1 MSEMDNEHKMRLTG
15 AIVSAYVGKHSIPA
29 SELPTLLQSV
39 YVSLD
44 QLAAGQAPP
53 EPLVPAVPVNK
64 SVTADYIISL
74 EDGRR
79 FKSLKRH
86 LAAQYGLSPDEY
98 RSRWGLPADYP
109 MVAPN
114 YAAKR
119 SQLAKSMGL
128 GRETPRPLSTPRT
141 AEAK

>member
-1 MSEMDNEHKMRLTG
+1 MAELEHEHKLELTC
-15 AIVSAYVGKHSIPA
+15 AIVSAYVGNHSLPA
-29 SELPTLLQSV
+29 ADLAQLIKNTYS
-39 YVSLD
+39 SLD
-44 QLAAGQAPP
+44 KLDDKEPEA
-53 EPLVPAVPVNK
+53 EPLVPAVPVAK
-64 SVTADYIISL
+64 SVTSDYIISL

-86 LAAQYGLSPDEY
+86 LAAQYGMTPEDY
-98 RSRWGLPADYP
+98 RMRWNLPADYP

-128 GRETPRPLSTPRT
+128 GRE
-141 AEAK
+141 AAAAAKG

>member
-1 MSEMDNEHKMRLTG
+1 MAEPDRDHKLRLTG
-15 AIVSAYVGKHSIPA
+15 AIVSAYVGKHS
-29 SELPTLLQSV
+29 LPRPDLPGLIRSV
-39 YVSLD
+39 FNSLD
-44 QLAAGQAPP
+44 QLTSAEPAA
-53 EPLVPAVPVNK
+53 EPLVPAVPINK

-86 LAAQYGLSPDEY
+86 LAAQYGMTPEDY
-98 RSRWGLPADYP
+98 RARWNLPSDYP

-128 GRETPRPLSTPRT
+128 GRDTNASNG
-141 AEAK
+141 